1 MKEGVT
7 VLVLMGLLFIISLT
21 KNCMSLLIS
30 LLLFSGSTHSIEA
43 PEKGLVQQQGK
54 ASYYANKFDGRRTS
68 SGERVKQH
76 IFTGAHRYL
85 PFNTLVEVTNKT
97 NQRSVIIRINDRGP
111 FCKGRV
117 VDLTYAA
124 ARAIGMLGRGVA
136 NVTLRVVKTT
146 KMVALLDHS
155 LTLDRR
161 SPLLP
166 DLMPTQ

>member
-1 MKEGVT
+1 
-7 VLVLMGLLFIISLT
+7 
-21 KNCMSLLIS
+21 MSLLIS
-30 LLLFSGSTHSIEA
+30 VLLFSGGIHPTEA
-43 PEKGLVQQQGK
+43 PQKGLVQPEGK

-68 SGERVKQH
+68 NGERVKQH
-76 IFTGAHRYL
+76 SLTGAHRYL
-85 PFNTLVEVTNKT
+85 PFNTLVEVTNKA

-124 ARAIGMLGRGVA
+124 AKAIGMLGRGVA

-146 KMVALLDHS
+146 KAVALLDHS

-166 DLMPTQ
+166 ELMPTQ